1 MGNFGSYQ
9 GRVCRVLSFSTLLN
23 EAVIVFTDGT
33 TMTVD
38 YDKVQ
43 LG

>member
-1 MGNFGSYQ
+1 MSSFGSYQ
-9 GRVCRVLSFSTLLN
+9 GRVCRVLSFSLLLN
-23 EAVIVFTDGT
+23 EATIRFEDGT

-43 LG
+43 LN